1 MRSLGSSDAEAV
13 LRFFESRPVDAVLAR
28 VAVEDTGLS
37 GHRGIGLFDAANELT
52 GFAWDWGNVIP
63 LGFDAAGLDLLAEEL
78 LGKWR
83 SATSMVGPSD
93 QVMGL

>member
-1 MRSLGSSDAEAV
+1 MSWLNRKRCPGMRSLGSSDAEAV

-28 VAVEDTGLS
+28 VAVEDMGLS

-83 SATSMVGPSD
+83 
-93 QVMGL
+93 